1 MRKIRTALAAVLV
14 ISASVAF
21 EPAADAQARRTESAS
36 RSVTRTT
43 PKTSRSS
50 AKTVSGQTVKRNAAT
65 VNRNTAVSRPSTP
78 PRPAAGSRPAALERK
93 EPDRAVVKKAPARK
107 VVKENKPSTTVSRPG
122 NQTVVRNNPAFDKG
136 NQNKPVAVNRPG
148 NRTDRPDRPEARP
161 GGRPAHKP
169 DKPVRIRPD
178 HRPEVHRVHPRDRD
192 FMPYDRP
199 SRFWSG
205 HNHCFGHRVR
215 VLPVHV
221 RRHVHFGVTYY
232 CYNDIWYRPYGGYYV
247 VCRPPFGTLLAAEL
261 ISDMA
266 WTAVRLSYYHTVAN
280 TYSRINENNEYIARQ
295 NEIIARNNELIAAQ
309 NQTIA
314 MNGQMALAAYSLA
327 DELGLVQSYADAGSS
342 YFYQDGVFYSKGA
355 DGEYRVIVPP
365 SGALV
370 ESLPD
375 DYEMVTLNG
384 DEYYKVDDTV
394 YRVTISEGKP
404 YFEVLGQLY
413 S

>member
-1 MRKIRTALAAVLV
+1 M
-14 ISASVAF
+14 
-21 EPAADAQARRTESAS
+21 
-36 RSVTRTT
+36 
-43 PKTSRSS
+43 
-50 AKTVSGQTVKRNAAT
+50 
-65 VNRNTAVSRPSTP
+65 
-78 PRPAAGSRPAALERK
+78 
-93 EPDRAVVKKAPARK
+93 
-107 VVKENKPSTTVSRPG
+107 
-122 NQTVVRNNPAFDKG
+122 
-136 NQNKPVAVNRPG
+136 
-148 NRTDRPDRPEARP
+148 
-161 GGRPAHKP
+161 
-169 DKPVRIRPD
+169 
-178 HRPEVHRVHPRDRD
+178 
-192 FMPYDRP
+192 
-199 SRFWSG
+199 
-205 HNHCFGHRVR
+205 
-215 VLPVHV
+215 
-221 RRHVHFGVTYY
+221 
-232 CYNDIWYRPYGGYYV
+232 

-375 DYEMVTLNG
+375 DYEMVTLKG

-394 YRVTISEGKP
+394 Y
-404 YFEVLGQLY
+404 
-413 S
+413 